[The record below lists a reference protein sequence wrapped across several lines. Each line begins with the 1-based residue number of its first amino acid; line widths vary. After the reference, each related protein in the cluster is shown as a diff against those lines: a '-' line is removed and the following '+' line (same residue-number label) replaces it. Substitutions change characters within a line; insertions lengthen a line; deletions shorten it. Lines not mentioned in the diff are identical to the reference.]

1 MGCLP
6 ERAKNNPIIEGFSG
20 EFPSDNSLDEK
31 NKNGWYIE
39 GMLVKERKDD
49 PKDLY
54 IEMKKIGEGAFGKVF
69 EVQHKVTKV
78 FRAMKIINKN
88 KMSLGN
94 EEEDALINEINIVKS
109 LDHPNIMKVYEFFS
123 KR

>member
-1 MGCLP
+1 MRKDNILKSKSKNKNNNENQIKKMGCLP

-54 IEMKKIGEGAFGKVF
+54 IKMKN
-69 EVQHKVTKV
+69 
-78 FRAMKIINKN
+78 RC
-88 KMSLGN
+88 
-94 EEEDALINEINIVKS
+94 
-109 LDHPNIMKVYEFFS
+109 
-123 KR
+123 